1 MNRCLLNL
9 SNISNSLRKPS
20 LRLISSHNYPLIN
33 YNNLR
38 YFSNK
43 SKYEN
48 DKKPNEEDKSSLPLL
63 KTNYKST
70 SSNSDQF
77 ITCTIINNKGKIT
90 DIFKKFKK
98 WEFLQKNELYPRDL
112 RKIDSSNIDIIPSI
126 AVKPGKCIIVN
137 LLHIKT
143 LIKCDEVMIFDTSSS
158 DENKANTNYMSNL
171 LYELEGRLTLNNNNN
186 NCSSNNNTQT
196 TPFELQVLETIMMN
210 ILGVLDKQCKEIELE
225 CGSVLKNLENQIDR
239 EKLKDLLIK
248 SKSLSTFHQRCL
260 LIRDVLDELLETD
273 EDLQGMSLT
282 LLSNQDI
289 DTIDNA
295 ELEKAS
301 GNCEMMLET
310 YYYQFNELVQR
321 LDTLITNIKSTEDI
335 VNIMLDS
342 NRNSLMLFELKVT
355 IYTLGF
361 TIATLLPSFYGMN
374 LKNFIEESEYGF
386 AGVFLFSCLM
396 AYIITFFNFKA
407 LRSVTRLTL
416 MNNHTGQ
423 KTEKHFIN
431 AENLINKNLLKTKLF
446 SENIKQKLMSK
457 WFFKKKFNSDKSI
470 NKMNKLDMEF
480 KKRQIQNY
488 QLNLKRKKPLDWFK
502 DL

>member
-1 MNRCLLNL
+1 MNASFMLNGTRSFSQRQFEL
-9 SNISNSLRKPS
+9 NKEDLKSAM
-20 LRLISSHNYPLIN
+20 PLFKAK
-33 YNNLR
+33 YKAVSANN
-38 YFSNK
+38 
-43 SKYEN
+43 
-48 DKKPNEEDKSSLPLL
+48 
-63 KTNYKST
+63 
-70 SSNSDQF
+70 DQY
-77 ITCTIINNKGKIT
+77 ITCTIINEQGKIT

-98 WEFLQKNELYPRDL
+98 WDFLQKNELYPRDL

-137 LLHIKT
+137 LLHIKA
-143 LIKCDEVMIFDTSSS
+143 LIKSTEVMIFDTSSS
-158 DENKANTNYMSNL
+158 DENGTNTSYMSNL
-171 LYELEGRLTLNNNNN
+171 LYELEGRLSVAGT
-186 NCSSNNNTQT
+186 SSSHVI
-196 TPFELQVLETIMMN
+196 PFELQVLETIMMN
-210 ILGVLDKQCKEIELE
+210 ILGVLDKECKEIELE

-248 SKSLSTFHQRCL
+248 SKCLSTFHQRCL

-282 LLSNQDI
+282 LLADKELDKI
-289 DTIDNA
+289 DHA
-295 ELEKAS
+295 KLEKAS
-301 GNCEMMLET
+301 ANCEMMLET

-374 LKNFIEESEYGF
+374 LKNFLEESEFGF
-386 AGVFLFSCLM
+386 AAVFAFSCLM

-431 AENLINKNLLKTKLF
+431 AENLINKNLLRTKLF
-446 SENIKQKLMSK
+446 SENIKQRLNKF
-457 WFFKKKFNSDKSI
+457 WFFKRNRDSE
-470 NKMNKLDMEF
+470 NRTVNKLKNFDNEF
-480 KKRQIQNY
+480 KKRRLQNY

>member
-1 MNRCLLNL
+1 MTRFSRGFFLFKHCF
-9 SNISNSLRKPS
+9 KE
-20 LRLISSHNYPLIN
+20 
-33 YNNLR
+33 NNLR
-38 YFSNK
+38 LHNISLYSLYGFSASRHLSVSQQIFKNTNK
-43 SKYEN
+43 S
-48 DKKPNEEDKSSLPLL
+48 STVSLL
-63 KTNYKST
+63 KAKYRPVSPG
-70 SSNSDQF
+70 SDQF
-77 ITCTIINNKGKIT
+77 ISCTIINKHGKIT

-98 WEFLQKNELYPRDL
+98 WEFLQQNELYPRDL

-137 LLHIKT
+137 LLHIKA
-143 LIKCDEVMIFDTSSS
+143 LIKSDEVMIFDTASS
-158 DENKANTNYMSNL
+158 DEDSNNANYMSNL
-171 LYELEGRLTLNNNNN
+171 LYELEGRLTIAPQNIH
-186 NCSSNNNTQT
+186 TI
-196 TPFELQVLETIMMN
+196 PFELQVLETIMMN
-210 ILGVLDKQCKEIELE
+210 ILGVLDSQCKIIENE

-248 SKSLSTFHQRCL
+248 SKSLATFHQRCL
-260 LIRDVLDELLETD
+260 LIRNVLDELLETD

-282 LLSNQDI
+282 LLINKDMNSI
-289 DTIDNA
+289 DMET
-295 ELEKAS
+295 LEKNS

-335 VNIMLDS
+335 VNIMLDA
-342 NRNSLMLFELKVT
+342 NRNALLLFELKVT

-361 TIATLLPSFYGMN
+361 TIATLMPSFYGMN
-374 LKNFIEESEYGF
+374 LKNFIEDSEYGF
-386 AGVFLFSCLM
+386 VGIFCFSCMM

-431 AENLINKNLLKTKLF
+431 AENMMNKKLLKTKLF
-446 SENIKQKLMSK
+446 SENLKNIFKNNWFKRRSTENKTVNKL
-457 WFFKKKFNSDKSI
+457 KKFDN
-470 NKMNKLDMEF
+470 EF
-480 KKRQIQNY
+480 KKRKIQNY
-488 QLNLKRKKPLDWFK
+488 QMNLKRKKPLDWFK